1 MHNLTT
7 SYFERKAT
15 KFVGNKTAIYRRNR
29 SSVCLLFVKLAL
41 VCVFSSLGPGHTELE
56 SGDSNS
62 NDDRFHSN
70 PHEFSHQT
78 S

>member
-1 MHNLTT
+1 MIDKVLDELH
-7 SYFERKAT
+7 
-15 KFVGNKTAIYRRNR
+15 
-29 SSVCLLFVKLAL
+29 LA
-41 VCVFSSLGPGHTELE
+41 PGHTELE

-62 NDDRFHSN
+62 NDYRFQSN